1 MIKSKSLGESGWK
14 EILSKNKGLKD
25 NGLQKALAE
34 LGKSLEAEDF
44 DASLKGLDVA
54 LKLAGQLKKSKE
66 VSAVAAAAKHMGEV
80 IDAAET
86 AIKEV
91 NKAKAEAEKKAKA
104 DAAAQAKKKE
114 KDDENDAGDE
124 EEESSDLLTTKLI
137 PLLRTVKGKGEK
149 MHALIATTGKQV
161 VVLLSRKPISPAR
174 RKLLKDELGGAGG
187 IKYIPGHC
195 IREHGKVT
203 FVLEKQVSGMRKLIE
218 AALYEQT
225 KQRTKVKCRTQDG
238 EYDDESGHDRRDRV
252 ESRESGIGRTAPAL
266 HLQAGNSSVLGKPA
280 RDHEG
285 DPLAHVDGVIA
296 DALVV
301 AADQGQ
307 LHRGPQTE
315 PVGVVRAEDR
325 FDELHLQ
332 LVEAVVDVVEGRRE
346 TVVGLDERVDGL
358 AGERGRFDAHVL
370 DEAAHVRAHR
380 HVVDASRRLADVD
393 HQVGRALEL
402 AREAKR
408 THDEA
413 KITRHRLLQ
422 GEQPVAALLDADRE
436 RVDDVVAV
444 DQRLRSVKVAI
455 EHRRRALADRLD
467 GQGAETND
475 VVAEL
480 VERFVELDAE
490 IGVAHVSRRAR

>member
-238 EYDDESGHDRRDRV
+238 EYDDEDTEEDTEDEDDSSGDDAEQEGDEEQGDDTGQARKADAETDHEED
-252 ESRESGIGRTAPAL
+252 SGKAAAGAAQPAATVAVKTAPQELARAPL
-266 HLQAGNSSVLGKPA
+266 LWDSTRKLMQKNIESLKAAVQTQLADEGADFIAQINDQMKQLDRILG
-280 RDHEG
+280 R
-285 DPLAHVDGVIA
+285 
-296 DALVV
+296 
-301 AADQGQ
+301 
-307 LHRGPQTE
+307 
-315 PVGVVRAEDR
+315 
-325 FDELHLQ
+325 
-332 LVEAVVDVVEGRRE
+332 
-346 TVVGLDERVDGL
+346 LDERLSESLTNAANAQD
-358 AGERGRFDAHVL
+358 AGER
-370 DEAAHVRAHR
+370 RAELGI
-380 HVVDASRRLADVD
+380 AKAILADYIRY
-393 HQVGRALEL
+393 VGSEPLIAHLDGNPFGVKTDLKVMLTASLTKL
-402 AREAKR
+402 AR
-408 THDEA
+408 T
-413 KITRHRLLQ
+413 I
-422 GEQPVAALLDADRE
+422 
-436 RVDDVVAV
+436 
-444 DQRLRSVKVAI
+444 S
-455 EHRRRALADRLD
+455 
-467 GQGAETND
+467 
-475 VVAEL
+475 
-480 VERFVELDAE
+480 
-490 IGVAHVSRRAR
+490 